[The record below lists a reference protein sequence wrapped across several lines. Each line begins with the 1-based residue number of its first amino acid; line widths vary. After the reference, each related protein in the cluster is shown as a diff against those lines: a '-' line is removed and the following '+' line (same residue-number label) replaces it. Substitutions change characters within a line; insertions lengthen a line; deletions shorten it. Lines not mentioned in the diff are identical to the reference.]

1 MSSDLK
7 CGFVSIVGRANVGKS
22 TLFNKLL
29 GEQLSVATHKPHTTR
44 HNIRGILSLERCQ
57 LIIIDT
63 PGVQLG
69 NRRLMNRVLLSN
81 ALSSLQEVDVI
92 LMLIEPYVWN
102 HEDEYLLKQIRQVDC
117 PVVLVVNKVDK
128 VKDKSAILP
137 VIDGLRSRYTFNGI
151 IPLSALYDK
160 NVTSLMKE
168 LCTFC
173 PYSEFLFPKDVKWDR
188 DDTFVVSEIVRG
200 VAMVQL
206 QKELPYVLYTEVE
219 RLEFSEDLVTIAVI
233 IWVEKDSQKPIV
245 IGEKGSKL
253 KAIGEQARL
262 RLEKVF
268 NRKVMLSTWVKVKQ
282 DWQDQPRIVSQFKQ

>member
-1 MSSDLK
+1 MSGDLK

-29 GEQLSVATHKPHTTR
+29 GDQLSVATHKPHTTR

-57 LIIIDT
+57 LILIDT

-69 NRRLMNRVLLSN
+69 NRRLMNRVLLNN

-92 LMLIEPYVWN
+92 LMLVEPDVWN
-102 HEDEYLLKQIRQVDC
+102 HEDEYLLRNIRQADC
-117 PVVLVVNKVDK
+117 PVVLVINKVDK
-128 VKDKSAILP
+128 IKDKARILP
-137 VIDGLRSRYTFNGI
+137 VIDRLKSHYPFNGI
-151 IPLSALYDK
+151 VPFSALYDK
-160 NVTSLMKE
+160 NVTGLTKE
-168 LCTFC
+168 LCAFC
-173 PYSEFLFPKDVKWDR
+173 PCSEFLFPHDMKWDR

-200 VAMVQL
+200 AAMVQL

-219 RLEFSEDLVTIAVI
+219 ELEFSRDLVTIAVI

-245 IGEKGSKL
+245 IGKKGSKL

-262 RLEKVF
+262 RLERVF

-282 DWQDQPRIVSQFKQ
+282 NWQDQQGIVSQFEQ